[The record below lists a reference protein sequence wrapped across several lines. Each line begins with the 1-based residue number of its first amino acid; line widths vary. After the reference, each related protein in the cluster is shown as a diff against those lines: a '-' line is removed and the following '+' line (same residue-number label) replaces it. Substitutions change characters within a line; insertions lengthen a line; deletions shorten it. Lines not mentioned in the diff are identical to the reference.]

1 MSSQKIVVSKKPFC
15 KVCHDC
21 GKSETEYTSHY
32 VRSEPGPNGKIVC
45 PTLLAQECQHCFK
58 KGHTR
63 SHCKEI
69 SKLAA
74 KERYIQSQLQPI
86 IQKKPEKKKN
96 VFEIL
101 LDEEEETL
109 VKSNIKT
116 KKTAFKEDFPALSG
130 APKSGAPKSGASVGA
145 SVATEAQNP
154 KKRSYASIA
163 KIAHEEAVQEEI
175 IIEYIEKMK
184 PKEIVKPTILVKPI
198 VSEKPKSWA
207 EYDSDDD
214 KEEENLISAS
224 EYYKE
229 YQDRIVKPVVLDA
242 W

>member
-1 MSSQKIVVSKKPFC
+1 MSCQKTVVSKKPFC

-32 VRSEPGPNGKIVC
+32 VRSEPGLKGKIVC

-58 KGHTR
+58 KGHTK

-74 KERYIQSQLQPI
+74 KEKYIQSLNQTI
-86 IQKKPEKKKN
+86 IPKKTDKKKN
-96 VFEIL
+96 VFENL
-101 LDEEEETL
+101 LDEEEIP
-109 VKSNIKT
+109 VKKNTKNTKT
-116 KKTAFKEDFPALSG
+116 TFKGTTFKGTTFKEEFPALSG
-130 APKSGAPKSGASVGA
+130 APLSVG
-145 SVATEAQNP
+145 ATEAQNS
-154 KKRSYASIA
+154 KKRSYAFIA
-163 KIAHEEAVQEEI
+163 KTAHEEAVQEEI
-175 IIEYIEKMK
+175 IIEYIEKMQ

-198 VSEKPKSWA
+198 IKAKPKSWA

-214 KEEENLISAS
+214 YEEDEEDLITAA

-229 YQDRIVKPVVLDA
+229 YQDRLVKPVVVDA